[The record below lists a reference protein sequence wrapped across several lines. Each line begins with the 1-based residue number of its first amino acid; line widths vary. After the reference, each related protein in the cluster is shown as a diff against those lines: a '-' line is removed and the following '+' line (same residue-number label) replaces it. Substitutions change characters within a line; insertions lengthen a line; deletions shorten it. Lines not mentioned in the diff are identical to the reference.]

1 LANSTGILTW
11 RAGSLG
17 KTEDGVPQT
26 QIARPR
32 SDQQARWIRLPLS
45 VLLCRATADPDALE
59 KLAGDTMNRH
69 PPCLPHAVS
78 RRSLVSAAACLA
90 ALSSL
95 APGLAGA
102 QAFPSKPIRL
112 VVAYSTGGS
121 IDLAARRL
129 AEQLGAELG
138 QSVVVENRG
147 GANGI
152 PASEYVANSPAD
164 GHTILFTTLPAH
176 AGNRWAYKKLP
187 YDTLNS
193 FTPVTVMSVVP
204 LVLVATPSLPV
215 SNVAELAKLQRGR
228 SKPINYASFG
238 IGGMAHLA
246 GVQMNLL
253 GRTEMNHVPYKGG
266 GAAMADVLA
275 GHVDLYFAGVASA
288 LPLIKD
294 GKLKAL
300 AVTSTTRV
308 RSLPDVPTVAETPGY
323 ENFEA
328 AVSPIMLVPAKTP
341 AAVVSRIQAAMTKVV
356 GTEAYRAK
364 LDAAGEGEP
373 RATTPEESK
382 AMLTKELTRLGD
394 LMKAAGIEPE

>member
-1 LANSTGILTW
+1 MT
-11 RAGSLG
+11 RRFH
-17 KTEDGVPQT
+17 
-26 QIARPR
+26 RPAP
-32 SDQQARWIRLPLS
+32 S
-45 VLLCRATADPDALE
+45 
-59 KLAGDTMNRH
+59 
-69 PPCLPHAVS
+69 VS
-78 RRSLVSAAACLA
+78 RRSLVSVAAFMA
-90 ALSSL
+90 ALASL
-95 APGLAGA
+95 APGPAGA
-102 QAFPSKPIRL
+102 QGFPQRSIRL

-121 IDLAARRL
+121 IDLAARRM
-129 AEQLGAELG
+129 ADQLGTELG

-152 PASEYVANSPAD
+152 PASEYVANSPPD

-187 YDTLNS
+187 YDTVNS
-193 FTPVTVMSVVP
+193 FTPVTVLSVVP

-215 SNVAELAKLQRGR
+215 SNVAELAKLQRSSAKR
-228 SKPINYASFG
+228 INYASFG

-253 GRTEMNHVPYKGG
+253 GHTEMNHIPYRGG
-266 GAAMADVLA
+266 GPAMADVLA

-328 AVSPIMLVPAKTP
+328 AVSPIMLVPSRTP
-341 AAVVSRIQAAMTKVV
+341 AAIVNRIQAAAAKVV
-356 GTEAYRAK
+356 STEQYRAK

-373 RATTPEESK
+373 RATTPEQSK

>member
-1 LANSTGILTW
+1 MPRLF
-11 RAGSLG
+11 R
-17 KTEDGVPQT
+17 KT
-26 QIARPR
+26 
-32 SDQQARWIRLPLS
+32 
-45 VLLCRATADPDALE
+45 
-59 KLAGDTMNRH
+59 
-69 PPCLPHAVS
+69 
-78 RRSLVSAAACLA
+78 
-90 ALSSL
+90 
-95 APGLAGA
+95 
-102 QAFPSKPIRL
+102 IRL

-121 IDLAARRL
+121 IDLAARRI
-129 AEQLGAELG
+129 ADQLGTELG

-152 PASEYVANSPAD
+152 PASEYVANSPPD

-187 YDTLNS
+187 YDTVGS
-193 FTPVTVMSVVP
+193 FTPVTVLSVVP

-215 SNVAELAKLQRGR
+215 SNVAELAKLQRSR
-228 SKPINYASFG
+228 PKPINYASFG

-308 RSLPDVPTVAETPGY
+308 RSLAGRADGRRDARLRELRSRCFADHAGPCQDARRSSQPHPGCHGQGGRHRSLPRK
-323 ENFEA
+323 A
-328 AVSPIMLVPAKTP
+328 G
-341 AAVVSRIQAAMTKVV
+341 R
-356 GTEAYRAK
+356 GGRRRAPRH
-364 LDAAGEGEP
+364 DA
-373 RATTPEESK
+373 
-382 AMLTKELTRLGD
+382 
-394 LMKAAGIEPE
+394 